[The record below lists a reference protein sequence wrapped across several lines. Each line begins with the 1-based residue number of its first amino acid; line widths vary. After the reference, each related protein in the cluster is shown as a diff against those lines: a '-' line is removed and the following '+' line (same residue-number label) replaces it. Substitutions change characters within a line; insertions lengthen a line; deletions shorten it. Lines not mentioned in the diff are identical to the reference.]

1 MQKEHVDQLTDFL
14 SELPSAQANSLMA
27 LRQEMMANG
36 NAKDDPTREL
46 MALLGDKWSNLIL
59 LILASGELGHARLK
73 RAIELLSFETA
84 ISQRVLTLKLRSLER
99 NGIVSRTIS
108 DDVPPSVTYALTEIG
123 LDLTNHSSELV
134 RWIASNNKKILNAR
148 ASFHH
153 QEKRSIS

>member
-1 MQKEHVDQLTDFL
+1 MQKEQVDQLTDFL

-123 LDLTNHSSELV
+123 NDLTNRSGELV
-134 RWIASNNKKILNAR
+134 RWIASNNKIITKAR
-148 ASFHH
+148 ELFD
-153 QEKRSIS
+153 QQDENSIA